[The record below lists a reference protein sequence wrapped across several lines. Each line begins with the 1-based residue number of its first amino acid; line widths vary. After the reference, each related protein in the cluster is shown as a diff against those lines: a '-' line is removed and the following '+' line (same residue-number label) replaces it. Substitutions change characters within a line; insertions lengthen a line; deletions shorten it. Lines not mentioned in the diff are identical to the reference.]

1 MTNKMAESVLND
13 IIESEK
19 KIDESTE
26 NAHKK
31 AKQMIIDAEIISR
44 ETIEKRKK
52 QIAEE
57 DSKKLENLEKNL
69 EKIKTK
75 KLEEAKKGV
84 TEIKKHANKTSKKAV
99 DYIYEEFLKTIKE
112 NA

>member
-1 MTNKMAESVLND
+1 MTNKMSESILKD

-31 AKQMIIDAEIISR
+31 AKQMIIDAEIRSKV
-44 ETIEKRKK
+44 TIEKRKK
-52 QIAEE
+52 RISGA
-57 DSKKLENLEKNL
+57 DLIKIENLKKNL
-69 EKIKTK
+69 EKLKVK
-75 KLEEAKKGV
+75 KLEDAKKTV
-84 TEIKKHANKTSKKAV
+84 TEIKKHANKTSKKAI
-99 DYIYEEFLKTIKE
+99 DYVYEEFLKTIKE